1 MAYPCVFAAAH
12 HRDMTMKSA
21 GDRPQEEDHFRT
33 PRRPSDSPVHPPPG
47 PSPELLARADA
58 GWERFLR
65 AAHGQA
71 APSDG

>member
-1 MAYPCVFAAAH
+1 MAYQSLYMPPH
-12 HRDMTMKSA
+12 HLGMTNNSA
-21 GDRPQEEDHFRT
+21 GEHPDEVEHFSTLRG
-33 PRRPSDSPVHPPPG
+33 PSDSLVHLPPG

-71 APSDG
+71 ATSDG

>member
-1 MAYPCVFAAAH
+1 
-12 HRDMTMKSA
+12 MTMKSA
-21 GDRPQEEDHFRT
+21 GDRPQE
-33 PRRPSDSPVHPPPG
+33 G